1 MNPPASTPP
10 ASRPRSGGIGK
21 GCLTGIG
28 LVIFLALALV
38 AGGYWGVQHL
48 RQKYTAPEPIEMPEQ
63 TDDADFTADQ
73 PLPMPTNSVA
83 SSAPVTSATAEPT
96 PPATKRWKAFEKSK
110 DPDQN
115 ANIILSAS
123 EINSI
128 LSSHSKTSGKVFVS
142 IQGNI
147 GHVRVSIP
155 LPNMP
160 MLEGRYLNGEADVES
175 AEDGSPNA
183 ARITNIVLN
192 NEKVSDSVLDRRL
205 FGWRPIRS
213 YISQW
218 LGDERIS
225 FFKIQDN
232 KVIAEKSGGGGF

>member
-1 MNPPASTPP
+1 MNTPASTPP
-10 ASRPRSGGIGK
+10 PQRQRSGGIGK
-21 GCLTGIG
+21 GCLTGVG

-48 RQKYTAPEPIEMPEQ
+48 RQKYTSPEPIEMPEQ
-63 TDDADFTADQ
+63 TDDGDFASDQ
-73 PLPMPTNSVA
+73 PAPMPSTSL
-83 SSAPVTSATAEPT
+83 SAPTTTASIEPT
-96 PPATKRWKAFEKSK
+96 PPAQKRWKAFEKAK
-110 DPDQN
+110 DPDQP

-128 LSSHSKTSGKVFVS
+128 LSSHSKTSGKVFAS
-142 IQGNI
+142 IQGNL

-155 LPNMP
+155 LPKMV
-160 MLEGRYLNGEADVES
+160 MLEGRYLNGEADIES
-175 AEDGSPNA
+175 APDGNPNA
-183 ARITNIVLN
+183 ARISNIVLN
-192 NEKVSDSVLDRRL
+192 NEKVPEDVLDRRL

-218 LGDERIS
+218 LGDERIT

-232 KVIAEKSGGGGF
+232 KVLAEKSGGSGF